1 MKLFPALIGL
11 FFMVAAGSAACGGN
25 LSLPG
30 GSHQGGPS
38 GESVMDYTRL
48 IARLRAAGVS
58 ALPAGEAEQSFISVQ
73 GRMIK
78 IGGEDVQVFQYAHAA
93 AAAEQAA
100 LVSPDG
106 SAVGTSMIHWI
117 DSPHFFR
124 KDLLLVLYVGD
135 DEKIIKALEAVLG
148 RQFAGK

>member
-1 MKLFPALIGL
+1 MKLFSFLTG
-11 FFMVAAGSAACGGN
+11 FFFLVAAGTAASGGN

-30 GSHQGGPS
+30 GSHQGKPS
-38 GESVMDYTRL
+38 AESVMDYTRL
-48 IARLRAAGVS
+48 IDRLRATGVS
-58 ALPAGEAEQSFISVQ
+58 ALPAGEAQQSFISVQ

-78 IGGEDVQVFQYAHAA
+78 VGGEDVQVFQYAHTK

-106 SAVGTSMIHWI
+106 NAVGTSMIHWI
-117 DSPHFFR
+117 GSPHFFR
-124 KDLLLVLYVGD
+124 KDLLLVLYIGD
-135 DEKIIKALEAVLG
+135 DEKVIKALEAVLG